1 MIKCTIKRV
10 EQKRSTGGGD
20 KRAFP
25 YNVIFFRSLPVYIA
39 QLQLIFSTLLV
50 SVHYT
55 LILKFIYQAEEKCKA
70 HFPIY

>member
-10 EQKRSTGGGD
+10 EQKRSTGD

-25 YNVIFFRSLPVYIA
+25 YNVIFFRSLSVYIA